1 MEFTFCLAILI
12 SRWRTVT
19 SLEKRDPASADVGA
33 TALYTYIGEDSEII
47 KKKAKREGE
56 ATALYAYIAHDS
68 DLED

>member
-1 MEFTFCLAILI
+1 M
-12 SRWRTVT
+12 T